1 MALQPLHRNN
11 SSLSSTVTTG
21 IGLMA
26 LILFTGNAFAHGMSE
41 ADRQIIADG
50 GNLQYLW
57 IGATHML
64 TGYDHLLFVFGI
76 IFFLS
81 SFRDIIKYVSAF
93 TIGHSITLIYATFQG
108 IQLNYYF
115 IDAII
120 GLSVCYIAFANI
132 DGFRKYLTINPPNMM
147 LMIIALGLIHG
158 LGLSSRLQ
166 ELPLDPDSLLM
177 NIISFNIGI
186 ELGQIIALTI
196 MLPLIS
202 LWRHRHSFKA
212 FSLIA
217 NYGLILAG
225 GLLFLMQMHDYSHSN
240 EATAEPTITT
250 SGGEIAT
257 GDEAVLNETITV
269 EVPPR
274 GDIEY
279 KILMKKSASLQ
290 YAWKSDGITLQYDFH
305 GDPKGDNSGYF
316 KSYGTGN
323 SDSDNGS
330 FSAPFEGKHGWY
342 WKNST
347 NKAVHVQLHLDG
359 AFQFMEQP
367 LHSNREPTN
376 PLEGIQPDSDF
387 MNLEPAPAE

>member
-1 MALQPLHRNN
+1 MGLQPLHQNIR
-11 SSLSSTVTTG
+11 LSSAITSC
-21 IGLMA
+21 IGLLA
-26 LILFTGNAFAHGMSE
+26 LLLFAGNAFAHGMSE

-50 GNLQYLW
+50 GNLQYLL
-57 IGATHML
+57 IGSTHML

-81 SFRDIIKYVSAF
+81 SFRDIVKYVSAF

-147 LMIIALGLIHG
+147 VMIIGLGLIHG

-186 ELGQIIALTI
+186 ELGQIIALTL
-196 MLPLIS
+196 MLPLVAF
-202 LWRHRHSFKA
+202 WRHHHSFRA

-217 NYGLILAG
+217 NYSLILAG

-240 EATAEPTITT
+240 ETSAQPAMAT
-250 SGGEIAT
+250 SGGEIAS
-257 GDEAVLNETITV
+257 GDETVLNETITV
-269 EVPPR
+269 VIPAR

-279 KILMKKSASLQ
+279 KVLMKKSASLQ
-290 YAWKSDGITLQYDFH
+290 YSWESDGVTLQYDFH
-305 GDPKGDNSGYF
+305 GDPKGDTTGYF
-316 KSYGTGN
+316 KSYGKGN
-323 SDSDNGS
+323 SNSDNGS

-342 WKNST
+342 WKNSSS
-347 NKAVHVQLHLDG
+347 KSARVQLHLNG

-367 LHSNREPTN
+367 LHDNREPTN
-376 PLEGIQPDSDF
+376 PLDAIEPDSDF
-387 MNLEPAPAE
+387 MDLEPAPAE